1 MKLFLQKIGQT
12 LYQHALRITQHPVWP
27 KIYRFL
33 RAKYQWAV
41 QKILA
46 ADQKIVVFF
55 QPKFEKLIRIVSKN
69 PSFSLGRRAT
79 QIIFYLC
86 LYIVLSYSWSLITG
100 FMADSKA
107 RDARNRP
114 ISVVTAPVQQGDI
127 TVIQTALGTVTP
139 RNMVTVRSQV
149 SGILSKLYFKEG
161 DLVQAGQLL
170 AQVDPRPFEAALKQA
185 QGTLDKDTALLSNA
199 ELDLKRYDLLLKQDS
214 VSNQVY
220 STQKALVQ
228 QYKGNVLTDEGAVSA
243 AKLQLEFSH
252 ITSPI
257 NGRIGLRLV
266 DPGNLVQ
273 PSDANGLFVITQL
286 QPTTVLFS
294 VPQEVI
300 PSFRKFLQDLPPP
313 ETLSP
318 SVVSVAKE
326 NTQVGKDSKR
336 QHKSA
341 EAADANKKTTAITP
355 STATASA
362 PSTLILVEAWSSDNK
377 VKLATGYLESI
388 DNEIDITTGSV
399 KLRGIFANEDLKLFP
414 NQFVNVRVVLNV
426 LKSVVVLPVP
436 AVQRGTPGTFVYRLN
451 DDNTVS
457 VVPVR
462 LGPIDGDNQQVLDGL
477 DVGNIVVVDGTD
489 KLRNRAKVTVGKP
502 SKGANADPKGDT
514 RASGAGEKREKRPTP
529 GN

>member
-1 MKLFLQKIGQT
+1 MKLFLKKIGQT
-12 LYQHALRITQHPVWP
+12 LYQQALRIARNPVWS
-27 KIYRFL
+27 KIYQFFK
-33 RAKYQWAV
+33 AKYQWV
-41 QKILA
+41 LQKIIA
-46 ADQKIVVFF
+46 ADQKITAFF
-55 QPKFEKLIRIVSKN
+55 QPKFEKLIQFVSRD
-69 PSFSLGRRAT
+69 PSFALGRRAT
-79 QIIFYLC
+79 QIIFYLGV
-86 LYIVLSYSWSLITG
+86 YIVLSFSWSLASG
-100 FMADSKA
+100 FLTDSKA

-139 RNMVTVRSQV
+139 RNMVTVRAQV

-185 QGTLDKDTALLSNA
+185 QGTLDKDTALLANA

-228 QYKGNVLTDEGAVSA
+228 QYKGSVLTDEGAVSA
-243 AKLQLEFSH
+243 AKLQLEFSR

-313 ETLSP
+313 EMSSP
-318 SVVSVAKE
+318 PVASISQYRSTQE
-326 NTQVGKDSKR
+326 NTKAEKDSKR
-336 QHKSA
+336 SRKTNEASDTNKNSA
-341 EAADANKKTTAITP
+341 AAT
-355 STATASA
+355 SS
-362 PSTLILVEAWSSDNK
+362 SLIPVEAWSSDNK

-388 DNEIDITTGSV
+388 DNEIDITTGTV

-426 LKSVVVLPVP
+426 LKNVVILPVP
-436 AVQRGTPGTFVYRLN
+436 AILRGTPGTFVYRLN

-462 LGPIDGDNQQVLDGL
+462 LGPIDGDNQQVIDGL

-489 KLRNRAKVTVGKP
+489 KLRNRAKVMVGKP
-502 SKGANADPKGDT
+502 SKGTNVGPKADGT
-514 RASGAGEKREKRPTP
+514 GEKKEKRTTP
-529 GN
+529 AN